1 MRSQINIQMKK
12 IEGVEFAEGLRDI
25 LLPLVWFSDELDK
38 ITDPV
43 MIEKIKAQL

>member
-1 MRSQINIQMKK
+1 MKK
-12 IEGVEFAEGLRDI
+12 IDDLEFAEGLRDI
-25 LLPLVWFSDELDK
+25 LLPIVWFSDDLEK